1 MPVKNKV
8 NQLISHLS
16 YCLYIISG
24 IVLLSN
30 ARTALAID
38 YIEITN
44 PKFIPV
50 KVGVAIGEG
59 TEADE
64 IRKVFKANLDK
75 VLYFQIIPGTK
86 QEFGESDNIV
96 FHVELELKKNP
107 IQLNSTIWSQG
118 KKEAVAT
125 KTFEIDNEKEIRD
138 LGLAVS
144 DWFVKNTLQF
154 NGVAT
159 SRIAYTAQ
167 KTNRRKNIMLSSYDG
182 TVIQRFSYNL
192 GSNNFSSWSF
202 DNKNILYTTFT
213 RSKAQLVIQPSKRL
227 RSKILAFPAGS
238 QPLGASWNPD
248 GKSILLTLMKQ
259 GNADIYSC

>member
-1 MPVKNKV
+1 MQVKNKNRV
-8 NQLISHLS
+8 NQLISHLGS
-16 YCLYIISG
+16 CLYIISG
-24 IVLLSN
+24 IVLLSTG
-30 ARTALAID
+30 RTALAID

-50 KVGVAIGEG
+50 KVGVAIGAG
-59 TEADE
+59 TGVEE
-64 IRKVFKANLDK
+64 VQKVFKANLDK

-86 QEFGESDNIV
+86 QEFQDSEKIV
-96 FHVELELKKNP
+96 FHIELELKKNP
-107 IQLNSTIWSQG
+107 VQLNSTIWSQW
-118 KKEAVAT
+118 KKEEIAT
-125 KTFEIDNEKEIRD
+125 KTFELENDQDIRE

-144 DWFVKNTLQF
+144 DWFVENTLQF

-159 SRIAYTAQ
+159 SKIAYTAQ

-213 RSKAQLVIQPSKRL
+213 RSKAQLAIQPSIRL
-227 RSKILAFPAGS
+227 RSKILAFPARS
-238 QPLGASWNPD
+238 
-248 GKSILLTLMKQ
+248 
-259 GNADIYSC
+259 